1 MAYSKYKHSAERAQS
16 DKVLRKKSFTL
27 TNNPKYDGYTTI
39 NGKAIIIQFS
49 SWIEKKRHC
58 IK

>member
-16 DKVLRKKSFTL
+16 DKVLRKKSFTF

-39 NGKAIIIQFS
+39 NGKAIIIHLVV
-49 SWIEKKRHC
+49 ELRKKRHY